1 MVAVEMPM
9 ESVTASAAQNVPQQE
24 IYAALEHILAS
35 RIFNRAHRM
44 CRLLRYLIEKDLSGS
59 RRDMSEYAIGLEVFD
74 RNPSTYYPGEDAV
87 VRVQVG
93 RLRERLKSYY
103 AGLTHY
109 PEWIFSI
116 PVGNY
121 VPLIESRSD
130 GRSDGKGHDRLD
142 GNLESREVSDSPP
155 ASAAPIIGAFLS
167 LLPLHYAAED
177 FGGRVFTKGVD
188 AALSHQFLSA
198 FGMGLISF
206 QALHEAVSAG
216 AGKVAGYFVEGN
228 VLANTQAVEV
238 NIRIIDVA
246 SHAIMHS
253 QQFVHAAA
261 ASVPLQDQMAQRICD
276 ALRQL
281 LRLDHD
287 GAVAMPPT
295 GR

>member
-121 VPLIESRSD
+121 VPVIESRID
-130 GRSDGKGHDRLD
+130 GRSRDDAD
-142 GNLESREVSDSPP
+142 GNIDNNAAADAMR
-155 ASAAPIIGAFLS
+155 ASAMPIRGAFLS
-167 LLPLHYAAED
+167 LLPLHYAADD

-228 VLANTQAVEV
+228 VLANAQAVEV
-238 NIRIIDVA
+238 NVRIIDVA

-253 QQFVHAAA
+253 QQFVHATA
-261 ASVPLQDQMAQRICD
+261 ASLVLQEQMAQRICD

-281 LRLDHD
+281 LRLDHA
-287 GAVAMPPT
+287 GSAALPPL